1 MNKIDSILQ
10 KMTDIA
16 NKVMTRRSDF
26 EKFDKVTISE
36 RGAACLPLLWA
47 VSKTHTDCVWF
58 GLLRDSFLDTETEIY
73 FYLNNPDCYFDT
85 LSIQDESN
93 VYYITED
100 GVRKVNLK
108 QVKEIIRD
116 HVGMIVQEWKDLNGP
131 LPKLRKVDVKFHN
144 ITLAELKRLVKMDAK
159 YSDDSLMN
167 CFRSFH
173 RYRRHADYHVIDIY
187 YRPDRHG
194 GRGEF
199 LFEETVAGKSF
210 GKCGIVYLGNPETG
224 YEFHG
229 SIQLVPSYGWEK
241 HT

>member
-144 ITLAELKRLVKMDAK
+144 I
-159 YSDDSLMN
+159 
-167 CFRSFH
+167 RSFH

-199 LFEETVAGKSF
+199 LFEETVAGKSY
-210 GKCGIVYLGNPETG
+210 GKCGIVYHGNPETG
-224 YEFHG
+224 YEING